1 MADLFQLLP
10 QTQEENDLYREEY
23 ARGKRIRAGTR
34 GHVQFI
40 EIYGVPPAGV
50 GVYERFKL
58 FGVEAIAKARRAEA
72 GG

>member
-1 MADLFQLLP
+1 MADLFVTLP
-10 QTQEENDLYREEY
+10 ETSQENDLYREEY

-58 FGVEAIAKARRAEA
+58 YGIEAIAKARRPGA